1 MRMPTILTAAL
12 LFLAVSSG
20 LAQGLED
27 QPGYLSLDKLDL
39 FPHDKQLSVE
49 VNLEGAILRMVA
61 EATRGDDPEFASV
74 MAGLKAIYVRVLP
87 LAGAD
92 AGAVKSKIDRAV
104 RLLEDRGWHS
114 TVKVREGGEETYIYL
129 KEADGKI
136 AGLTLLSLE
145 PGDEAVA
152 INIVGRIDPAQI
164 GRLGRHFDIP
174 QLEKVPAPGKKP
186 E

>member
-1 MRMPTILTAAL
+1 MRKPTILTAVL
-12 LFLAVSSG
+12 LFLVVSSG

-27 QPGYLSLDKLDL
+27 QPGYLPLEKLDL
-39 FPHDKQLSVE
+39 FPRDKLSVE

-74 MAGLKAIYVRVLP
+74 MAGLKAIYVRVFP
-87 LAGAD
+87 LSGAD
-92 AGAVKSKIDRAV
+92 AGAVKTKIDRAV
-104 RLLEDRGWHS
+104 RMLEDRGWHS

-152 INIVGRIDPAQI
+152 INIVGRIDPAQL

-174 QLEKVPAPGKKP
+174 QLEKVPAHGKKP

>member
-1 MRMPTILTAAL
+1 MRKPMILTAAL
-12 LFLAVSSG
+12 FFLAVSSG
-20 LAQGLED
+20 LAQKIENE
-27 QPGYLSLDKLDL
+27 PGYLSIQDLDL
-39 FPHDKQLSVE
+39 FPRDKLSVE
-49 VNLEGAILRMVA
+49 VNLEGALLRMIA
-61 EATRGDDPEFASV
+61 EASRDDRDFSSV
-74 MAGLKAIYVRVLP
+74 IEGLKAIHVQVFP

-92 AGAVKSKIDRAV
+92 AGSIRTKIGRAV

>member
-1 MRMPTILTAAL
+1 MRKPTLFAIAL
-12 LFLAVSSG
+12 LFLAASSG
-20 LAQGLED
+20 LAQKVENE
-27 QPGYLSLDKLDL
+27 PGYFSIQDLDL
-39 FPHDKQLSVE
+39 FPRDKLSVE
-49 VNLEGAILRMVA
+49 VNLEGALLRMVV
-61 EATRGDDPEFASV
+61 EASRDDPEFSSV
-74 MAGLKAIYVRVLP
+74 IAGLRAIHVQVFP

-92 AGAVKSKIDRAV
+92 TGSIRSKIGRAV

-174 QLEKVPAPGKKP
+174 QLEKVPAGKKP